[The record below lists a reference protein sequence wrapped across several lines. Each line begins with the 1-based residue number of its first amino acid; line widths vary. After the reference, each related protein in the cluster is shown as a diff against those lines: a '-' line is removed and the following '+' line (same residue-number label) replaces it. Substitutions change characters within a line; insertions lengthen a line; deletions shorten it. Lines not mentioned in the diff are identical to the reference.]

1 MREKKVLAIKYRP
14 VVLEDLLGQDLVSKT
29 IFNSLK
35 SFRIADCPSE
45 NTSIYSFA
53 IDFEPFA

>member
-1 MREKKVLAIKYRP
+1 MKDKKVLAIKYRP

-35 SFRIADCPSE
+35 SKKVPNAFLFHGIRGRAKHQLPES
-45 NTSIYSFA
+45 
-53 IDFEPFA
+53 

>member
-1 MREKKVLAIKYRP
+1 MTSKSKVLALKYRP

-35 SFRIADCPSE
+35 SKKASRFLFHGIRGTGK
-45 NTSIYSFA
+45 TSIAES
-53 IDFEPFA
+53 